1 MVQEIYN
8 CKLSFISYFLIY
20 IIINTYIS
28 MGIVQSTLTFV
39 MQILAFLLLYNKF
52 IRVVVVDFQS

>member
-8 CKLSFISYFLIY
+8 CKLRFISYFLIY
-20 IIINTYIS
+20 VIINTYIS

-39 MQILAFLLLYNKF
+39 MQILASLFVYNKF

>member
-8 CKLSFISYFLIY
+8 CKFRFISYFLIY
-20 IIINTYIS
+20 VIINTYIS
-28 MGIVQSTLTFV
+28 MGSVQSTLTFV
-39 MQILAFLLLYNKF
+39 MQILAFLFVYNKF